1 MSPKSYQR
9 AFLVRVLVRRLH
21 VAVTLSVLFLS
32 TSLYGASAEQQQ
44 SAAGLK
50 QAEPKQNVEG
60 AVQAPTDSERS
71 MAVLQEGVAIPRKS
85 AAEKDR
91 WEGFNRRVFAFNEFF
106 DRYALKPAARGY
118 KWVTPSW
125 LDNSVT
131 RFFENM
137 RDLRSGL
144 NNVLQWEWYY
154 AGQNFGRFTVNTT
167 LGVAGIF
174 DVATGMKLRKYPDDL
189 GSTLAVWG
197 VGEGPYLMLPF
208 LGPSMGRD
216 ALALWPEDYMRLRH
230 YIDHDLTRYS
240 VTALYILDVRADL
253 LDFEKAIVGDRYSFI
268 RDYYFQSRRL
278 QAGEA
283 PPVDDFGADAD
294 GGGWDDEPS
303 DSSSEDD
310 GW

>member
-1 MSPKSYQR
+1 MSPKSYQKESVSCVLIR
-9 AFLVRVLVRRLH
+9 ALVHRLH
-21 VAVTLSVLFLS
+21 VGFILSVLLLS
-32 TSLYGASAEQQQ
+32 TSLFGAGAE
-44 SAAGLK
+44 LK
-50 QAEPKQNVEG
+50 EGAAEPKQSLEAPAQNV
-60 AVQAPTDSERS
+60 VDSEQS
-71 MAVLQEGVAIPRKS
+71 AATSKKGVAEAKKS

-91 WEGFNRRVFAFNEFF
+91 WEGFNRRVFAFNEFV

-118 KWVTPSW
+118 RWVTPSW
-125 LDNSVT
+125 LDNTVT
-131 RFFENM
+131 RFFENT

-189 GSTLAVWG
+189 GSTFAVWG

-240 VTALYILDVRADL
+240 VTALYVIDVRADL
-253 LDFEKAIVGDRYSFI
+253 LDLENSIVGDRYSFI

-294 GGGWDDEPS
+294 AGGWDDAPS
-303 DSSSEDD
+303 EGGDD

>member
-1 MSPKSYQR
+1 MSPVSCQRVYSIRARSLVIKSGLR
-9 AFLVRVLVRRLH
+9 AVLALG
-21 VAVTLSVLFLS
+21 VLLFS
-32 TSLYGASAEQQQ
+32 TSLLAAAE
-44 SAAGLK
+44 A
-50 QAEPKQNVEG
+50 PKQ
-60 AVQAPTDSERS
+60 
-71 MAVLQEGVAIPRKS
+71 S

-91 WEGFNRRVFAFNEFF
+91 WEGFNRKVFAFNEFV

-118 KWVTPSW
+118 QWVTPSW

-137 RDLRSGL
+137 RDLRSGI

-154 AGQNFGRFTVNTT
+154 AGQNLGRFGVNST
-167 LGVAGIF
+167 LGVAGMF
-174 DVATGMKLRKYPDDL
+174 DVATDLKLRKYPDDL
-189 GSTLAVWG
+189 GSTFAVWG
-197 VGEGPYLMLPF
+197 MGEGPYLMLPF

-240 VTALYILDVRADL
+240 VTAVYALDLRADL
-253 LDFEKAIVGDRYSFI
+253 LDLEKTIVGDRYTFI

-294 GGGWDDEPS
+294 VGADGWDDAPS
-303 DSSSEDD
+303 DGAYEDD